1 MPEMAVIH
9 PARAVRAHVQPV
21 RGVHNIWQTPVKQ
34 SKITKKQKEKIMKIP
49 LDCIPCQIRHFINS
63 ARMFTDDEK
72 VIADVLDHVLSIT
85 SKYKS
90 YDNIFKM
97 YIKSNEII
105 EKIGA
110 GRDPYKDYKEK
121 INRICLDAE
130 TELKKI
136 IKKAENPFEMA
147 LKTAI
152 AGNSIDVM
160 QQGNHIS
167 SKVIKNILNT
177 ALNQKLKPAMVK
189 KLYDEILKAKKILYI
204 GDNCGEIVFDR
215 IFIEY
220 LRDHVLHEKI
230 NKITYAVRGGPALN
244 DSTIEDAQSV
254 GMTDIVNVITTG
266 AAIPSAY
273 LPYSSDEFK
282 EAYFSSDLII
292 SKGQGN
298 FEGLFDRQENIFF
311 LLKIKCATFERF
323 FNNKYKAGDI
333 IIERPLK
340 EKLI

>member
-1 MPEMAVIH
+1 
-9 PARAVRAHVQPV
+9 
-21 RGVHNIWQTPVKQ
+21 
-34 SKITKKQKEKIMKIP
+34 MKIP
-49 LDCIPCQIRHFINS
+49 LDCVPCHIRHFINS
-63 ARMFTDDEK
+63 ARMFTDDEE
-72 VIADVLDHVLSIT
+72 VIADVLDHVLSVT
-85 SKYKS
+85 SKHRS

-105 EKIGA
+105 EKIGS
-110 GRDPYKDYKEK
+110 GKDPYKDFKDQ
-121 INRICLDAE
+121 INKICLDAQ
-130 TELKKI
+130 TELKQI

-160 QQGNHIS
+160 QQGNRVS
-167 SKVIKNILNT
+167 SKVVKNILNT
-177 ALNQKLKPAMVK
+177 ALDQKLNPSMVK
-189 KLYDEILKAKKILYI
+189 KLYDEIIKAKKILYI
-204 GDNCGEIVFDR
+204 GDNCGEIVFDK

-220 LRDHVLHEKI
+220 LRDNVLYEDI

-244 DSTIEDAQSV
+244 DSTIEDARSV
-254 GMTDIVNVITTG
+254 GMTNIVKVITTG

-282 EAYFSSDLII
+282 EVYFSSDLII

-298 FEGLFDRQENIFF
+298 FEGLFDRHENIFF

-323 FNNKYKAGDI
+323 FNNKYNVGDI
-333 IIERPLK
+333 IIEQPLK
-340 EKLI
+340 